1 MSVSA
6 NTMSAVR
13 SKLNITWDSEVTD
26 ERLELVVETVT
37 PALAARLAYDPG
49 HEFTSADG
57 EAWGLFL
64 NACLYEF
71 SDALDD
77 FWENYGASVRACRLL
92 NVAGVNTGIF
102 EAISQTVMQVP
113 GVLDV
118 TDVDYHFDGPG
129 GVRYSVDIEVNENM
143 TMREVNELKQ
153 AICMAV
159 YQEHG
164 VDLYVGYVGVYTDDG
179 GDSDA

>member
-1 MSVSA
+1 MSVDA

-37 PALAARLAYDPG
+37 PVLAARLGYESD

-92 NVAGVNTGIF
+92 NVGG
-102 EAISQTVMQVP
+102 
-113 GVLDV
+113 
-118 TDVDYHFDGPG
+118 DYSEG
-129 GVRYSVDIEVNENM
+129 
-143 TMREVNELKQ
+143 
-153 AICMAV
+153 
-159 YQEHG
+159 
-164 VDLYVGYVGVYTDDG
+164 TDD
-179 GDSDA
+179 A